1 MTKDRFMPGK
11 TSRTFFTE
19 EEKQRIEAAVQTVEK
34 GTSGEIVPMVVDQSY
49 DYPQAEIVGAGSFAL
64 ASASL
69 LSWYFGGSSVWV
81 FLAGFFP
88 LYFLFKVLIR
98 HAPTLK
104 RRLIHPAEI
113 TAEVEEK
120 ALVAFLEQGLHHT
133 RDETGILILISLFEH
148 RVYVLADRGI
158 NAVVPLHAWDEIV
171 QTVTTG
177 IHEGRTCDALC
188 AAIGR
193 CGELLAEHFPAKHD
207 DTDEL
212 PNLILR

>member
-1 MTKDRFMPGK
+1 MKTAKD
-11 TSRTFFTE
+11 FFTE
-19 EEKQRIEAAVQTVEK
+19 EEKQRIEAAVRAVEQH
-34 GTSGEIVPMVVDQSY
+34 TSGEIVPMVVDQSY

-69 LSWYFGGSSVWV
+69 LSWYFGGSSVWA
-81 FLAGFFP
+81 FLIGFFP
-88 LYFLFKVLIR
+88 LYFLFKTIIR
-98 HAPTLK
+98 RTPALK

-158 NAVVPLHAWDEIV
+158 NAAVPLHTWDEIV

-188 AAIGR
+188 AAIDR
-193 CGELLAEHFPAKHD
+193 CGELLTGHFPARHD
-207 DTDEL
+207 DTNEL

>member
-1 MTKDRFMPGK
+1 MPKSKD
-11 TSRTFFTE
+11 FFSE
-19 EEKQRIEAAVQTVEK
+19 AEKQRIEAAVRAVEK
-34 GTSGEIVPMVVDQSY
+34 STSGEVVPMVVDQSY

-69 LSWYFGGSSVWV
+69 LSWYFGGASVWV

-88 LYFLFKVLIR
+88 LYFLLKALIR
-98 HAPTLK
+98 NTPALK
-104 RRLIHPAEI
+104 RRLVHPAEI

-120 ALVAFLEQGLHHT
+120 AMVAFLEQGLHHT

-158 NAVVPLHAWDEIV
+158 NNVVPLHTWDEIV

-177 IHEGRTCDALC
+177 IHEGRACDALC
-188 AAIGR
+188 TAIGR
-193 CGELLAEHFPAKHD
+193 CGALLEGHFPAKHD
-207 DTDEL
+207 DTNEL
-212 PNLILR
+212 PNLIV